1 MHAQPLL
8 HRLACAALTLIAS
21 VAQAADLAPEEHLR
35 QVKEALVQAAL
46 QRPVAV
52 TATQWLDTSGQLR
65 ESSEFRSGMVV
76 RGVRLLPQ
84 EDNATLASDAPT
96 SRVAWM
102 QSRDLMET
110 PCDRKPLNGNAPK
123 HTVRW
128 QLRWE
133 GAMSAQTRWDLS
145 RLQVA
150 MDQVLWPQ
158 LQAMDGMI
166 LVQAPPVRN
175 SYERSLA
182 GNSRNELQMVL
193 NLVLSAGDPNESP
206 SRSYL
211 LNWQLVDQTT
221 NKIWWSQQQRVSLP
235 EREPQVSP
243 PALEQDVRA
252 QLIKSIQQA
261 SQALEGSLRCQSPR
275 YELTRTPDRLWRIQ
289 AGSLNGL
296 RVGDRLL
303 LLPSH
308 HRMGDEW
315 DPKNL
320 QQVAL
325 VQVKSLN
332 ENDAQV
338 VPFAGPPP
346 TPNGRWVA
354 MPSLP

>member
-1 MHAQPLL
+1 MHAQPRL

-133 GAMSAQTRWDLS
+133 GADR
-145 RLQVA
+145 
-150 MDQVLWPQ
+150 
-158 LQAMDGMI
+158 
-166 LVQAPPVRN
+166 
-175 SYERSLA
+175 
-182 GNSRNELQMVL
+182 
-193 NLVLSAGDPNESP
+193 
-206 SRSYL
+206 
-211 LNWQLVDQTT
+211 
-221 NKIWWSQQQRVSLP
+221 
-235 EREPQVSP
+235 
-243 PALEQDVRA
+243 
-252 QLIKSIQQA
+252 KS
-261 SQALEGSLRCQSPR
+261 
-275 YELTRTPDRLWRIQ
+275 
-289 AGSLNGL
+289 
-296 RVGDRLL
+296 
-303 LLPSH
+303 
-308 HRMGDEW
+308 
-315 DPKNL
+315 
-320 QQVAL
+320 
-325 VQVKSLN
+325 
-332 ENDAQV
+332 V
-338 VPFAGPPP
+338 V
-346 TPNGRWVA
+346 
-354 MPSLP
+354 

>member
-1 MHAQPLL
+1 MHTKLSL
-8 HRLACAALTLIAS
+8 RRLCWALLTLLGS

-35 QVKEALVQAAL
+35 QVKDALVQAAL

-84 EDNATLASDAPT
+84 QDSQTLSHDAPT

-102 QSRDLMET
+102 QSRDLIET

-128 QLRWE
+128 QMRWE
-133 GAMSAQTRWDLS
+133 GAMTAQTRWDLS
-145 RLQVA
+145 RLQAA
-150 MDQVLWPQ
+150 MDQTVWPQ
-158 LQAMDGMI
+158 LQGLEGMI
-166 LVQAPPVRN
+166 LVKAPPVQN
-175 SYERSLA
+175 TYERYLA

-193 NLVLSAGDPNESP
+193 NLVLSAGDPYESP
-206 SRSYL
+206 SRSYRL
-211 LNWQLVDQTT
+211 HWSLADQTT
-221 NKIWWSQQQRVSLP
+221 GKTWWTHQQRVSLP
-235 EREPQVSP
+235 ERDPQVSP
-243 PALEQDVRA
+243 PALEQDVLA
-252 QLIKSIQQA
+252 QLVKSVQQVGE
-261 SQALEGSLRCQSPR
+261 ALDNSLRCQSPR

-303 LLPSH
+303 LLPSN